1 MKGKIE
7 IKKWIT
13 ATNILMLILLVL
25 YLLDCY
31 LPLPKGYTGY
41 TAWDD
46 ESSPVFNYIMGF
58 CGGLLSNS
66 MAMGGTLENGN
77 AVYRHFT
84 QMFLHGGLLHLTANL
99 LGLYFIGN
107 FAEKRFGCWL
117 TMILFVLT
125 AFIESY
131 ITDPLYLAICPSKAE
146 EVAAT
151 ISNGAS
157 GGVFGLAGAALASLF
172 FDIKSFK
179 KIDKTTIIIS
189 AIYGIMVTYVV
200 SFGWTTV
207 CHNVAFCLGLALGA
221 LITLPFF
228 ILKKGKFALNIT
240 PEKKPDEEK

>member
-107 FAEKRFGCWL
+107 FAEKRFGWWL
-117 TMILFVLT
+117 TIILFVLT

-157 GGVFGLAGAALASLF
+157 GGVFGLAGAAVASLF

-207 CHNVAFCLGLALGA
+207 CHNVAFCLGLVLGA

-228 ILKKGKFALNIT
+228 ILKKGKFVGKT
-240 PEKKPDEEK
+240 MPEDDK